1 MNRQNHPRVRSVCR
15 CILGLLLAAGFWLAR
30 ADGKVFAPPEAKA
43 QVRIP
48 SQSALLSW
56 SNGIETLA
64 IETRFIGQGTNFA
77 WVVPLPAVPEIR
89 EATRGLFPTLREQF
103 QPKVIHNVTPWCLGA
118 LSLAG
123 LAVLTRRVPRVNILC
138 GALDVLGYAL
148 LFAPLGW
155 LFLPAML
162 VSTILLSAVIINDRL
177 KGRSG
182 REMFCQALA
191 VGLILQLF
199 FGMLLP
205 ALGTAG
211 SEPTVDAK
219 GVRALATQS
228 VGAYDTTTLTASDPD
243 ALHKWL
249 DEHGYALPTNAQP
262 HLAEHLQ
269 RGWVFMAARLRP
281 QPETNIEKLVH
292 PLIFRFKAEK
302 PVYPMRLTTAG
313 NGPLE
318 VELFVLGPQMA
329 TAPGWRI
336 ERAALAEYPGDSSQG
351 PTRVTVSPL
360 QIRHPLFRECA
371 SGQPV
376 ATKLVFAGASQV
388 EDAFLDWV
396 PLKERLLT
404 LYSYRG
410 AAIRSLNWAI
420 WPLIPLV
427 LMAWWRQRR
436 QAPWS
441 RAFAKWVLGCTAA
454 TVVIFSATYFSV
466 STVPVT
472 LHKNRRPL
480 LRAVLL
486 RGVGEQLRSDMKDLQ
501 AKGRPADLQAARETL
516 AKVLS
521 SEAWH
526 RLQPPHEEDSPG
538 NYTLRQTTN
547 GVEFRWY
554 DAEGGEHLV
563 ER

>member
-1 MNRQNHPRVRSVCR
+1 M
-15 CILGLLLAAGFWLAR
+15 
-30 ADGKVFAPPEAKA
+30 VFAPPEAKA

-48 SQSALLSW
+48 AQSALLCW
-56 SNGIETLA
+56 SNGVETLA
-64 IETRFIGQGTNFA
+64 IETRFIGQGTNFG

-103 QPKVIHNVTPWCLGA
+103 QPKVIHNITPWCLGA

-123 LAVLTRRVPRVNILC
+123 LAILTRRVPRVNILC

-148 LFAPLGW
+148 LFAPLGA
-155 LFLPAML
+155 AML
-162 VSTILLSAVIINDRL
+162 IPTILLSGIIINDRR

-182 REMFCQALA
+182 EEIVCQAVVVA
-191 VGLILQLF
+191 LILSLLG
-199 FGMLLP
+199 GMLLP

-211 SEPTVDAK
+211 SEPTVDAR

-228 VGAYDTTTLTASDPD
+228 VGAYDTTTLTASDPA
-243 ALHKWL
+243 ALQNWL
-249 DEHGYALPTNAQP
+249 DEQGYALPTNAQP
-262 HLAEHLQ
+262 HLAEYLQ

-281 QPETNIEKLVH
+281 QPETNVEKLVH
-292 PLIFRFKAEK
+292 PLIFKFKAEK

-336 ERAALAEYPGDSSQG
+336 ERAVLAEYPGDSSHG

-388 EDAFLDWV
+388 EDAFLEWV

-420 WPLIPLV
+420 WPLIVLV
-427 LMAWWRQRR
+427 LIAWRRQRC
-436 QAPWS
+436 QAPWNP
-441 RAFAKWVLGCTAA
+441 AFARWALGCTVA
-454 TVVIFSATYFSV
+454 TVVVISATYFSV

-472 LHKNRRPL
+472 LHKRQHPL

-501 AKGRPADLQAARETL
+501 TKGRNADLESAREALTRSV
-516 AKVLS
+516 APERWRK
-521 SEAWH
+521 
-526 RLQPPHEEDSPG
+526 LQAPREEDSPG

-554 DAEGGEHLV
+554 DAEGGEHLI